1 VTSDDQVGRHVAPRT
16 GPFWRAAL
24 PHVVGLAWVVGSAV
38 LVLVPALH
46 HGLSLGPYDLLS
58 KSGLTQASAVRVRNS
73 STGDQIAEMIPWS
86 NLAWLQV
93 HQGHL
98 PLWNPFSGLGL
109 PLAFNWQSGVFSL
122 PVVIGYAFPL
132 HLAYTVQI
140 IVTMVIAGIG
150 AYVLAR
156 VLHVGVI
163 GCATAGTV
171 FELSGSFMG
180 WLGYPHASV
189 MAWAGWLLAVAILI
203 VRGDHRVRNITL
215 FAVITALAVYAGQPE
230 ILTMVV
236 ASALVV
242 VVTMVVIGA
251 ITRESV
257 HRPLVDL
264 VLGIGAGA
272 ALGAP
277 LLLPG
282 LQVLA
287 GSTRNSGTL
296 VAATEV
302 GKSLPPHDL
311 LHLLV
316 QGYNGLPIAG
326 SHVFGDAVY
335 FDTAAYVGVVAV
347 ALAVVGVIR
356 GWRRSDI
363 AAIAVLAVVTT
374 VIVFA
379 PPVEALFLHL
389 PQIQTIDWH
398 RDLMMLGLC
407 TAVLAGVGIDAVA
420 HSVDERSTSLWLGG
434 LLAAFFVLL
443 LALLAFGS
451 SGLPFVEAT
460 LRRQSLI
467 WPLVTTGLA
476 LAIVGGRAAWTR
488 RPGSPRSV
496 KPTRR
501 SAGSVAAGLL
511 LLVETAFLIASGA
524 PLWSSSAHGITTPSP
539 VSTLARTVGSA
550 TVGVDAFTCFD
561 GPSTTALGIL
571 PEANILYGIHEFDFY
586 DPILPRTYVRAWAGV
601 SHTGAGVPV
610 FNSFCPQLMTATQ
623 ARRFGVQYV
632 LVSHGAVG
640 PKDAVFVRTVGGE
653 DLYRIPG
660 SSDATVTPVTPE
672 GGLPPVDAVGTAVE
686 VHHPSP
692 SSWEV
697 VTTGQ
702 SDQVL
707 RLRLTDQPGW
717 HATIDGRPLAISSY
731 ADVMIQARIPA
742 GHHVIELSYWPPL
755 FTAGLIVAGC
765 CLVMLVAASIVARSR
780 RRSRVPVHSRRGEGR
795 SATGPRTDSGGAPRE
810 SETADESATVP
821 QRARPAR

>member
-1 VTSDDQVGRHVAPRT
+1 M
-16 GPFWRAAL
+16 
-24 PHVVGLAWVVGSAV
+24 
-38 LVLVPALH
+38 LVLLPALH

-58 KSGLTQASAVRVRNS
+58 KSGLNQSSTVTVRNS

-140 IVTMVIAGIG
+140 IVTMVVAGTG

-189 MAWAGWLLAVAILI
+189 MSWAGWLLAVAVLI
-203 VRGDHRVRNITL
+203 VRGGHRVRNIFL
-215 FAVITALAVYAGQPE
+215 FAAITALAVYAGQPE

-236 ASALVV
+236 ASAVVV

-251 ITRESV
+251 ITKGSV
-257 HRPLVDL
+257 HGSLRPLVDL

-335 FDTAAYVGVVAV
+335 FDTATYVGAVAV

-363 AAIAVLAVVTT
+363 IAVAVLAVVTT

-420 HSVDERSTSLWLGG
+420 HRVAERSTSRWLGG

-451 SGLPFVEAT
+451 SGLSPVEAS

-476 LAIVGGRAAWTR
+476 LAIVAGRVAWTR
-488 RPGSPRSV
+488 WAGPSRSV
-496 KPTRR
+496 TPTWR
-501 SAGSVAAGLL
+501 SVGSVAAGLL

-524 PLWSSSAHGITTPSP
+524 PLWSSSAHGITAPSP
-539 VSTLARTVGSA
+539 VSTLARTVGTA
-550 TVGVDAFTCFD
+550 TVGFDAFTCFD
-561 GPSTTALGIL
+561 GPATTALGIL

-586 DPILPRTYVRAWAGV
+586 DPILPRSYVRAWAGV

-610 FNSFCPQLMTATQ
+610 FNSFCPQLMTASQ

-632 LVSHGAVG
+632 LVFHGAVG
-640 PKDAVFVRTVGGE
+640 PEGAVFVRTIGGE

-672 GGLPPVDAVGTAVE
+672 GGIPPVDAVGTPVE

-717 HATIDGRPLAISSY
+717 HATIDGRPLAISTY

-742 GHHVIELSYWPPL
+742 GHHVIVLSYWPPL

-765 CLVMLVAASIVARSR
+765 CLVVLVAASIVAARRRTRARVRSR
-780 RRSRVPVHSRRGEGR
+780 RGGGR
-795 SATGPRTDSGGAPRE
+795 STTGGRTDPGADPRE
-810 SETADESATVP
+810 SGTADESTTAP
-821 QRARPAR
+821 QGARPAP